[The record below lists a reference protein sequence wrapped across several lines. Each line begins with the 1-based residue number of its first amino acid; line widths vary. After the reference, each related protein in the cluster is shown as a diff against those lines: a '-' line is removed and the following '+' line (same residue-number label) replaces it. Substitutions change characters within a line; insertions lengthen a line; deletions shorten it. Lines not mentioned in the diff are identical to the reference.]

1 MKTHVKKCKTEKTLQ
16 EMIAKIIKK
25 GGKFSVTGLT
35 IRYSYPTKTLT
46 NRLPNGTLKLIKEGK
61 VTYRGCGM
69 SGKYA
74 GMFRLKVNGKEYI
87 ITSERLSS
95 LQKQA
100 GRKIRFKAPH
110 RRLS

>member
-16 EMIAKIIKK
+16 NLIAKVIKK

-35 IRYSYPTKTLT
+35 IRYSYPTKNLT
-46 NRLPNGTLKLIKEGK
+46 NRLPNGILKLINEGK

-87 ITSERLSS
+87 ITSERLNS
-95 LQKQA
+95 LQQQA

-110 RRLS
+110 RRLN